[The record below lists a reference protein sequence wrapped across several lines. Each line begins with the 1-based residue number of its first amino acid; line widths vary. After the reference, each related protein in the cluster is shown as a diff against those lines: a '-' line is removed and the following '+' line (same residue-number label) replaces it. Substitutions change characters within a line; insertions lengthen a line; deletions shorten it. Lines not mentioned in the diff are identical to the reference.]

1 MDDFKYN
8 VSVIVPIYNV
18 EKFIARCV
26 KSLME
31 QSLDRVEYI
40 FIDDATPDNSIV
52 ILKEVLSHYPQRSLH
67 CQIIKHEKNKGLP
80 AARNAGL
87 SLAKGQYIF
96 HCDSDDFVEHDMLK
110 FMYEKAVE
118 TQADIVWSDWYLS
131 YGTKE
136 RYMYQPEY
144 ESAYLALKGI
154 LAGEMKYNVW
164 NKLIKRTLYVEN
176 NIQFPSGH
184 GMGEDMTV
192 IKLFACANHV
202 SYLHKAFY
210 HYVKMNDGA
219 MTMTWCEKHLSD
231 LKYNVNETEYYI
243 KSKYKNELDDYLSYF
258 KLCVKLPFLIST
270 DFSMYKLWEK
280 WYDEANRCILKNKT
294 VCVRTKILQW
304 MAWKKQYWFVWLYN
318 MIIQKFVYR
327 IILGYR

>member
-52 ILKEVLSHYPQRSLH
+52 ILKEVLSYYPQRSLH
-67 CQIIKHEKNKGLP
+67 CQIIKHEKNNGLP
-80 AARNAGL
+80 AARNTGL

-110 FMYEKAVE
+110 LMYEKALN

-184 GMGEDMTV
+184 GMGEDMTI
-192 IKLFACANHV
+192 IKLFACANNV
-202 SYLHKAFY
+202 SCLHEAFY
-210 HYVKMNDGA
+210 HYVKMNEGA
-219 MTMTWCEKHLSD
+219 MTMAWCEKHLSD
-231 LKYNVNETEYYI
+231 LR
-243 KSKYKNELDDYLSYF
+243 SCF
-258 KLCVKLPFLIST
+258 
-270 DFSMYKLWEK
+270 DFI
-280 WYDEANRCILKNKT
+280 R
-294 VCVRTKILQW
+294 
-304 MAWKKQYWFVWLYN
+304 
-318 MIIQKFVYR
+318 
-327 IILGYR
+327 

>member
-52 ILKEVLSHYPQRSLH
+52 ILKEVLSYYPQRSLH
-67 CQIIKHEKNKGLP
+67 CQIIKHEKNNGLP
-80 AARNAGL
+80 AARNTGL

-144 ESAYLALKGI
+144 ESAYLALKGL

-164 NKLIKRTLYVEN
+164 NK
-176 NIQFPSGH
+176 P
-184 GMGEDMTV
+184 
-192 IKLFACANHV
+192 
-202 SYLHKAFY
+202 
-210 HYVKMNDGA
+210 
-219 MTMTWCEKHLSD
+219 
-231 LKYNVNETEYYI
+231 
-243 KSKYKNELDDYLSYF
+243 
-258 KLCVKLPFLIST
+258 
-270 DFSMYKLWEK
+270 
-280 WYDEANRCILKNKT
+280 
-294 VCVRTKILQW
+294 
-304 MAWKKQYWFVWLYN
+304 
-318 MIIQKFVYR
+318 
-327 IILGYR
+327 